1 MKDVP
6 AVTDLDVNFL
16 KPFSTFFKK
25 ELNYIFLIEKVNN
38 RQLNNKNSDNNFGE
52 LSK

>member
-6 AVTDLDVNFL
+6 AFTDLDVNFL

-25 ELNYIFLIEKVNN
+25 ELNYTFLIEKGKQQTVK
-38 RQLNNKNSDNNFGE
+38 QQK
-52 LSK
+52 